1 MNTGLSNPKANV
13 LRAAD
18 PHFSPFV
25 GPEFPSSL
33 QHTGSWIN
41 LSNKQLGAKIMS
53 NRISK

>member
-1 MNTGLSNPKANV
+1 MNTGLSNLKANV
-13 LRAAD
+13 LHAAD
-18 PHFSPFV
+18 PYFSHFM

-33 QHTGSWIN
+33 QRTGFWIN